1 MATMQTYTCPWCGTH
16 YTEHRANCTNC
27 GGALPVRTALTAGPL
42 PPPPPRAVPSEFVR
56 RVRYANRVYTVLG
69 QVFSGLGVALGVI
82 FLAVGAVTPVVVML
96 VLGVVF
102 FAVFGGIGVAFLTY
116 SRRKI
121 SRQLAAITQGVATGG
136 VIEDV
141 FVDMSVRVNHRSP
154 TKVEYSFSVG
164 GVRWTGSAHAWQPD
178 PEMVRG
184 APVHVVYV
192 VDNPGQSSLFP
203 PVA

>member
-1 MATMQTYTCPWCGTH
+1 MANMQTYICPWCGTH

-27 GGALPVRTALTAGPL
+27 GGTLPARTALTAGPL
-42 PPPPPRAVPSEFVR
+42 PPAPPRTVPSEFVR
-56 RVRYANRVYTVLG
+56 RIRHANRVYTILG

-82 FLAVGAVTPVVVML
+82 FLTVGVVTPVVVML

-121 SRQLAAITQGVATGG
+121 SRQLTAITQGSATSG
-136 VIEDV
+136 VIDAV
-141 FVDMSVRVNHRSP
+141 YLDTSISVNNRSP
-154 TKVEYSFSVG
+154 TKVEYSYQVNG
-164 GVRWTGSAHAWQPD
+164 GRWTGAAHAWQPD

-192 VDNPGQSSLFP
+192 VEDPGQSSLFP
-203 PVA
+203 PLA